1 MRRETPYPLDM
12 EPLTLEELRA
22 LAAERGL
29 SLTDDDLRALLPL
42 VQAGRALMATVPP
55 LGELEPAAQYRIL

>member
-1 MRRETPYPLDM
+1 M

-29 SLTDDDLRALLPL
+29 SLTDDDLRALLPQ
-42 VQAGRALMATVPP
+42 VQLGRALMATVPP
-55 LGELEPAAQYRIL
+55 LGEVEPAVQYRIL

>member
-1 MRRETPYPLDM
+1 MRGASPYPRGMD
-12 EPLTLEELRA
+12 PLAVDELRA

-42 VQAGRALMATVPP
+42 VQAGRALMATLPP
-55 LGELEPAAQYRIL
+55 LGELEPAVHYRML

>member
-1 MRRETPYPLDM
+1 M
-12 EPLTLEELRA
+12 EPLTIEELRA

-42 VQAGRALMATVPP
+42 VQAGRALMATLPP
-55 LGELEPAAQYRIL
+55 LGELEPAAHYRIL